1 MPIQFRCQYCRQRLG
16 IADSRAGALVDCPAC
31 GRSLRVPNGSGETGP
46 ATDPSD
52 PIPTSDRLLHSAL
65 QQLSEIGSDV
75 PSQST
80 ATPVAHTAKVVP
92 RKATTSTITAANA
105 VRAGSVKGSANAPD
119 PLKELASLP
128 AATSHDI
135 PVLAEPELL
144 DDVGGDE
151 ELSAKSADPPA
162 TETSASDTGA
172 TANAAHAPLAA
183 ALAELAVESLPMAA
197 TPPRSRLRRAFP
209 FCIPVLSGLLMFCA
223 GYLAARST
231 SQHQQTTETQ
241 AAAAAGKSIS
251 PESSA
256 ASQPVVIGMISGV
269 VEAADAN
276 GKPVPDAGALVI
288 VAPAANPSDLRIDG
302 RFLRDPPNSSG
313 RLAITAAL
321 GQLGLHFTNAA
332 ADGSYSLPLPATG
345 PFILIAVSR
354 RNARP
359 ASATLPAETA
369 ARLNEWFT
377 SPSPVTGRLQ
387 TLVQTVTAPGNGEG
401 VRQNLTI
408 PAM

>member
-31 GRSLRVPNGSGETGP
+31 GRSLRVPNGSGGTVP
-46 ATDPSD
+46 ATDPPD
-52 PIPTSDRLLHSAL
+52 PKPTSDRLLHSAL

-75 PSQST
+75 PSQSS
-80 ATPVAHTAKVVP
+80 ATPAAPTAKVVP
-92 RKATTSTITAANA
+92 RKATTSTITAADA
-105 VRAGSVKGSANAPD
+105 VRAGSPKGSAHAPD

-151 ELSAKSADPPA
+151 DLSAESADPPA
-162 TETSASDTGA
+162 TETSAPATGT
-172 TANAAHAPLAA
+172 TAIPAQAPLAA
-183 ALAELAVESLPMAA
+183 ALAELAVPSLPTAA
-197 TPPRSRLRRAFP
+197 TPPRSPLRRAFP
-209 FCIPVLSGLLMFCA
+209 VCIPVLSGLLMFCA

-241 AAAAAGKSIS
+241 AAAATGESTS
-251 PESSA
+251 PKPSA

-288 VAPAANPSDLRIDG
+288 VAPAANPSDLRLDG

-369 ARLNEWFT
+369 AQLNKWFM

-387 TLVQTVTAPGNGEG
+387 TVLQTVTPPGNGEG

-408 PAM
+408 PAI